1 MQKGERMK
9 SILMLGGTGTISMS
23 ITRFLAAGDDWK
35 VTLLNRGNRTEE
47 LPEGVESLVCDLQD
61 VPRLKR
67 LLEGRRFD
75 VVANFFAFTTDE
87 IRRDVELFSG
97 KTGQYIFISSAS
109 AYQKPVQHF
118 PITESTPLKN
128 PYWEYSR
135 KKIACENLLMQEY
148 REHDFPVTIL
158 RPSQTYDNRTV
169 PIPMRTVK
177 SGWQTIARIRDRKP
191 VIIHGDG
198 NVLWT
203 VTHSDDFAQGFA
215 GLVANPNA
223 IGQAVNIVSDDVLT
237 WNQIFTIMAD
247 ALEVPLNP
255 VYMTS
260 EAIVKSNPLFEGTLL
275 GEKAHC
281 VFFDT
286 AKLRRL
292 VPWYSPRIR
301 FADVAKDIIQGML
314 ADPKLQVPDPEFDMW
329 CDAVLAE
336 QGR

>member
-1 MQKGERMK
+1 M
-9 SILMLGGTGTISMS
+9 IGGTGTISMS
-23 ITRFLAAGDDWK
+23 ITRLLASGTEWK

-47 LPEGVESLVCDLQD
+47 LPKGVESLIGDIND
-61 VPRLKR
+61 TDHIKKI
-67 LLEGRRFD
+67 LENRHFD
-75 VVANFFAFTTDE
+75 VVANFFAFTTE
-87 IRRDVELFSG
+87 EVRRDVQLFSG
-97 KTGQYIFISSAS
+97 KTGQYIFVSSAS

-128 PYWEYSR
+128 PFWEYSR
-135 KKIACENLLMQEY
+135 KKIACEDLLMHEY
-148 REHDFPVTIL
+148 REHNFPLTIV

-177 SGWQTIARIRDRKP
+177 SGWQTISRIRDGKP

-215 GLVANPNA
+215 GLLANPNA

-237 WNQIFTIMAD
+237 WNQIFNIMAD
-247 ALEVPLNP
+247 ALGVPLNP

-260 EAIVKSNPLFEGTLL
+260 EAIVQSNPLFEGTLL

-286 AKLRRL
+286 TKLKRL
-292 VPWYSPRIR
+292 VPWYCPRIR
-301 FADVAKDIIQGML
+301 FADVAKNIIDGIL
-314 ADPKLQVPDPEFDMW
+314 TNPKLQVPDPEFDKW

-336 QGR
+336 RGK